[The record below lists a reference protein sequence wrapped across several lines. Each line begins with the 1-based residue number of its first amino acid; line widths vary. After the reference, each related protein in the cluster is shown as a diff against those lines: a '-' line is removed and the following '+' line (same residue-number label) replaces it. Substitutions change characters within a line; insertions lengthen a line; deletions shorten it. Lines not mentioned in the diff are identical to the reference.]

1 MLIRTHLAITLCLTL
16 FFIPFVRYPILF
28 LLVALL
34 ATYIPDI
41 DSKKSRIGNHWYL
54 RPFQWI
60 ARHRGF
66 VHSFSFLLLLSLIF
80 VFFIPFLALPF
91 FLGYSSHL
99 IADSFTLR
107 GIRPFF
113 PLRCVSK
120 GNITTGG
127 VNEFNVF
134 VFFILV
140 DVILFVT
147 NFYSFFN
154 M

>member
-1 MLIRTHLAITLCLTL
+1 MLIRTHLAITLCFAL
-16 FFIPFVRYPILF
+16 FFIPFVRYPFLF

-41 DSKKSRIGNHWYL
+41 DSKKSKIGNHWYL

-66 VHSFSFLLLLSLIF
+66 VHSFSFLFLMAF
-80 VFFIPFLALPF
+80 VFVLFVPFLALPF

-99 IADSFTLR
+99 VADSFTVR
-107 GIRPFF
+107 GIKPFF
-113 PLRCVSK
+113 PLRGISQ

-134 VFFILV
+134 IFFILI
-140 DVILFVT
+140 DIILLVS
-147 NFYSFFN
+147 NFSAFFAV
-154 M
+154 